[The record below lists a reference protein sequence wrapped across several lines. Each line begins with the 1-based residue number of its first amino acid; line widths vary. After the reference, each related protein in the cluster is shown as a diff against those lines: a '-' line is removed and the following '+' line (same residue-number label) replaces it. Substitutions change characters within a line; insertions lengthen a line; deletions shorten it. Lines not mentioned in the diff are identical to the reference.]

1 VKLDRLL
8 IAGVDTNARSGAI
21 VRSIVTLC
29 HGLGLQVVAE
39 GVERPAQL
47 EFLSRCGPIG
57 VQGFLLAHP
66 VDAAVTQREAEAAG
80 ARARLTLETALQ
92 QGRRDGADPL
102 VYFGSPGRRRV
113 T

>member
-1 VKLDRLL
+1 M
-8 IAGVDTNARSGAI
+8 
-21 VRSIVTLC
+21 RSIVTLC

-47 EFLSRCGPIG
+47 EFLARCGPIG

-66 VDAAVTQREAEAAG
+66 VEAAITPREAEAAS
-80 ARARLTLETALQ
+80 ARMRLALDSALQ
-92 QGRRDGADPL
+92 QPKRDGADPL
-102 VYFGSPGRRRV
+102 VYFGSAGRRRV